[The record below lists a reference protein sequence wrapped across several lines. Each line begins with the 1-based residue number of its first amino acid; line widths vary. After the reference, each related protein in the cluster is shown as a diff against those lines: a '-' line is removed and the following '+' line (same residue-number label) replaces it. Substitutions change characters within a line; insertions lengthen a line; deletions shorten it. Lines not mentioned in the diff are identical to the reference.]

1 MEGRY
6 CRLESLDPIIH
17 AKSLFAAN
25 QLDELGANWSYL
37 PYGPFDTFSDYRDW
51 MAQSCTGEDPLFFAI
66 RDRALDEVVGVASY
80 LRISPGSGS
89 IEVGHLNFSPKL
101 QKTTAATEAMY
112 LMMERAFELGYRRY
126 EWKCHA
132 MNAPSRAAAQ
142 RLGLTF
148 EGVFRQHTV
157 VKGRN
162 RDSAWFAAIDSE
174 WPALKRA
181 FETWLSPNNFDE
193 SGKQR
198 TRLSSLTSRLT
209 GPSDR
214 DETKVKLL
222 GDAARRA
229 QEYCKSAETA
239 PVYPTQNAVE
249 ALQQFDA
256 TLPDGPTD
264 PAGVLMQLDELGS
277 PATVRSTKGR
287 YFGFVNGNSEPVA
300 TAVSVLLSAWD
311 QNVCLPVMSPVG
323 ARLDVIASQ
332 WVCELLGLPETAIAA
347 FCGGASVA
355 NLTCILAA
363 RDELLRRAGWDV
375 HTQGLG
381 GAPPIKVVTS
391 EEAHVSALRALRH
404 AGIGT
409 SAIQTVQTD
418 SLGRMISSE
427 FPETDELT
435 LTVLQAGNVNTGYS
449 DPFDE
454 IIPRV
459 RAARGWVHVD
469 GAFGLWAA
477 ASPTQAP
484 HVAGVELADSW
495 ATDAHKWLNAPYD
508 SGIAICARKEDLHQA
523 MVADAAY
530 LLTDSERVPMHL
542 GLQMSQ
548 RARAIE
554 TWAIVA
560 SKGRTGIAQ
569 MVDHLCELAVQ
580 MARLLSEGGA
590 RQLAS
595 GGLNQ
600 MLFSFG
606 SDEQTNQVI
615 AAVQENRACWVG
627 GTTWQGRNAMRIS
640 LSDSSTTLADVEE
653 CASVILS
660 CWRDVSA
667 NRS

>member
-1 MEGRY
+1 M
-6 CRLESLDPIIH
+6 
-17 AKSLFAAN
+17 
-25 QLDELGANWSYL
+25 
-37 PYGPFDTFSDYRDW
+37 
-51 MAQSCTGEDPLFFAI
+51 
-66 RDRALDEVVGVASY
+66 
-80 LRISPGSGS
+80 
-89 IEVGHLNFSPKL
+89 
-101 QKTTAATEAMY
+101 KT
-112 LMMERAFELGYRRY
+112 
-126 EWKCHA
+126 
-132 MNAPSRAAAQ
+132 
-142 RLGLTF
+142 
-148 EGVFRQHTV
+148 
-157 VKGRN
+157 
-162 RDSAWFAAIDSE
+162 
-174 WPALKRA
+174 
-181 FETWLSPNNFDE
+181 ET
-193 SGKQR
+193 
-198 TRLSSLTSRLT
+198 
-209 GPSDR
+209 
-214 DETKVKLL
+214 ETKVELL

-229 QEYCKSAETA
+229 QAYCKAAESA
-239 PVYPTQNAVE
+239 PVYPTRNAVE

-264 PAGVLMQLDELGS
+264 SAGVLMQLDELGS

-323 ARLDVIASQ
+323 ARLDAIASQ
-332 WVCELLGLPETAIAA
+332 WVCELLGLPAPAIAA

-355 NLTCILAA
+355 NLTCIIAA

-409 SAIQTVQTD
+409 SAIQTVPTD
-418 SLGRMISSE
+418 SRGRMKSSD

-459 RAARGWVHVD
+459 RSASGWVHVD
-469 GAFGLWAA
+469 GAFGLWAN
-477 ASPTQAP
+477 ASPKQA
-484 HVAGVELADSW
+484 HQVAGVHLADSW

-508 SGIAICARKEDLHQA
+508 SGIAICARKEDLHRA

-530 LLTDSERVPMHL
+530 LMTDSERVPMHL

-554 TWAIVA
+554 TWAIIA
-560 SKGRTGIAQ
+560 SKGRAGISK
-569 MVDHLCELAVQ
+569 MVDHLCEMALH
-580 MARLLSEGGA
+580 MARRLSEGGA
-590 RQLAS
+590 NQLAL

-606 SDEQTNQVI
+606 SDEATNQVI
-615 AAVQENRACWVG
+615 AVVQKDRTCWVG
-627 GTTWQGRNAMRIS
+627 GTTWHGRRAMRIS
-640 LSDSSTTLADVEE
+640 LSDSATTLADVDES
-653 CASVILS
+653 ASAILK
-660 CWRDVSA
+660 CWKEVTQ
-667 NRS
+667 